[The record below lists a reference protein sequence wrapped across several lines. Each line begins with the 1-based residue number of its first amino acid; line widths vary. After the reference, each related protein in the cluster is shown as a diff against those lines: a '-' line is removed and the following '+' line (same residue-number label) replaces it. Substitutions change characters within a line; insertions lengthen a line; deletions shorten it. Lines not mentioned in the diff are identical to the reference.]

1 MKEITLDYPKGV
13 KENTLK
19 LKGLLN
25 INDIPEQSVRIH
37 LLIYSFNTIY
47 PMKLINCLCNT
58 VRFHHKISEQKKYQN
73 SLP

>member
-25 INDIPEQSVRIH
+25 ISDIPEQSVRIH
-37 LLIYSFNTIY
+37 LLIYSFNY
-47 PMKLINCLCNT
+47 
-58 VRFHHKISEQKKYQN
+58 H
-73 SLP
+73 LPDETN